1 MKGLKYRLL
10 STRSSLDEEAID
22 KILANIK
29 KDLLSFV
36 IKNTDVDITIDVRLH
51 VEQY

>member
-10 STRSSLDEEAID
+10 STRSNISEEAID

-29 KDLLSFV
+29 RDILSYL
-36 IKNTDVDITIDVRLH
+36 IKNTDIDITIDVRLS